1 MSDKQALLIE
11 LGTEELP
18 VKALPGLAQAL
29 FDGVIDALAK
39 RGIAFDRDGAKPL
52 YTPRRLAVL
61 LPGVAVEQPEQRS
74 EVLGPYL
81 NIALDAEGKP
91 TRALEGFAAKAGI
104 DWTTLEKTSDNK
116 GERFVHRAV
125 KPGART
131 ADLLPDIL
139 KEALAGMPI
148 PKPMRWGSH
157 EYGFARPAHWLVL
170 LLGDQVVDAEVLGIR
185 SDRMSRGHRF
195 HHEKTVWIGMP
206 NDYVDALRA
215 AKVLVDPEERRARVV
230 AEVNGAALKVGGT
243 PRITDDNLE
252 QVQCLVEW
260 PKAVL
265 CAFERDFLAVP
276 QEALIA
282 TMEANQKFFPVLDS
296 AGKLTEHFIGIAN
309 IESKDESEVRK
320 GYERVIRPRF
330 ADAKF
335 FFDEDLKQGL
345 ASMNEGLK
353 TVTYQAKLGT
363 VADKV
368 ARVAALAESI
378 AAEVGVDPKLARR
391 VAELAKA
398 DLQSRMVN
406 EFPELQGIAGRYY
419 AAAAGESAEVAAAI
433 DEAYMPR
440 FAGDDIAP
448 SKLGQVLAIAERL
461 DTLAGGFAA
470 GLKPTGNKDPF
481 SLRRN
486 ALGLARTVI
495 ESDLDLSFFKLLSQD
510 FIAINRKIKF
520 NEVTSG
526 AKEDLGIGQVIK
538 NIAGALSNDS
548 DIQKMFHLEM
558 FSREFTAKD
567 EQIFEIQDFILDR
580 LRAYYADQGV
590 TPQQFEAVAALMRP
604 VATSVAPTGASGAVV
619 GAAEAAMAPVP
630 QDSQPHARPT
640 HSGAS
645 SLSGAGSLLDFD
657 RRLKAIGEFAKLP
670 EAEALAAANKRIR
683 NILKKADIAIPS
695 TVDTALFIEDAE
707 RDLHAAVQQAI
718 ADTDDALKTRD
729 YVAVLGRLARLRP
742 EVDTFFDKVMVNA
755 DDAAVRGNRLALLQR
770 LADRLGSVA
779 AIEHLSV

>member
-1 MSDKQALLIE
+1 MNMLPLLIE

-29 FDGVIDALAK
+29 FDGVIDGLVK
-39 RGIAFDRDGAKPL
+39 RGVAVERGAAKPL
-52 YTPRRLAVL
+52 YSPRRLAVL
-61 LPGVAVEQPEQRS
+61 LPGVATRQPEQHS

-81 NIALDAEGKP
+81 NIALDADGQP
-91 TRALEGFAAKAGI
+91 TRALQGFAAKAGV
-104 DWTTLEKTSDNK
+104 DWTALEKTSDQK
-116 GERFVHRAV
+116 GERFVLRSV
-125 KPGART
+125 TPGAAT
-131 ADLLPDIL
+131 AALLPEVL
-139 KEALAGMPI
+139 REALAAMPI
-148 PKPMRWGSH
+148 PKPMRWGDRDA
-157 EYGFARPAHWLVL
+157 GFARPVHWLVL
-170 LLGDQVVDAEVLGIR
+170 LLGEDIVDAEAFGHAA
-185 SDRMSRGHRF
+185 DRMSRGHRF
-195 HHEKTVWIGMP
+195 LHPQPVWIASP
-206 NDYVDALRA
+206 DAYVDALRTA
-215 AKVLVDPEERRARVV
+215 HVLVDAEERRARVIE
-230 AEVNGAALKVGGT
+230 EVNTAAAQAGGT
-243 PRITDDNLE
+243 PRITEDNLE
-252 QVQCLVEW
+252 QVNCLVEW

-282 TMEANQKFFPVLDS
+282 TMEAHQKFFPVLD
-296 AGKLTEHFIGIAN
+296 ADGTLTEHFIGIAN
-309 IESKDESEVRK
+309 IPSKNEDDVRK

-345 ASMNEGLK
+345 ESMNAGLK

-363 VADKV
+363 VWQKAE
-368 ARVAALAESI
+368 RVAALAESI
-378 AAEVGVDPKLARR
+378 AGEVGVNPALAKR
-391 VAELAKA
+391 AALLAKA

-419 AAAAGESAEVAAAI
+419 AMHDASLDDLSTDERKQLADALDEV
-433 DEAYMPR
+433 YMPR
-440 FAGDDIAP
+440 FAGDAIAP

-495 ESDLDLSFFKLLSQD
+495 EDAFELDLFEKLRKAWRARPHPVINATGEMTEEQLARNFASQD
-510 FIAINRKIKF
+510 LRSV
-520 NEVTSG
+520 E
-526 AKEDLGIGQVIK
+526 E
-538 NIAGALSNDS
+538 
-548 DIQKMFHLEM
+548 
-558 FSREFTAKD
+558 
-567 EQIFEIQDFILDR
+567 IFDFILDR

-590 TPQQFEAVAALMRP
+590 TPQQFEAVAALTRP
-604 VATSVAPTGASGAVV
+604 V
-619 GAAEAAMAPVP
+619 AAEAA
-630 QDSQPHARPT
+630 PT
-640 HSGAS
+640 KGGDTAATTVGGPSGPTAATS
-645 SLSGAGSLLDFD
+645 GSLLDFD
-657 RRLKAIGEFAKLP
+657 RRLKAIGEFTKLP

-683 NILKKADIAIPS
+683 NILKKAIADGVEIPAA
-695 TVDTALFIEDAE
+695 VDTARFQDDAE
-707 RDLHAAVQQAI
+707 RALHDVVEAAI
-718 ADTDDALKTRD
+718 ADTDPLLANRD

-755 DDAAVRGNRLALLQR
+755 DDPAVRANRLALLQR

>member
-1 MSDKQALLIE
+1 MTQMLPLLIE

-29 FDGVIDALAK
+29 FDGVIDGLAK

-52 YTPRRLAVL
+52 YTPRRLAVR
-61 LPGVAVEQPEQRS
+61 LPGVAAEQPEQHT

-81 NIALDAEGKP
+81 NIALDAEGRP
-91 TRALEGFAAKAGI
+91 TRALDGFAAKAGV
-104 DWTTLEKTSDNK
+104 DWTQLEKTRDQK
-116 GERFVHRAV
+116 GERFVLRSV
-125 KPGART
+125 KPGAKT
-131 ADLLPDIL
+131 AELLPEIL
-139 KEALAGMPI
+139 REALAGMPI
-148 PKPMRWGSH
+148 PKPMRWGAH

-170 LLGDQVVDAEVLGIR
+170 LLGETVVDGEVFGIR
-185 SDRMSRGHRF
+185 ADRMSRGHRF
-195 HHEKTVWIGMP
+195 HHEKSVWIASTD
-206 NDYVDALRA
+206 DYVDALRT

-230 AEVNGAALKVGGT
+230 AEVEAAAARAGGVA
-243 PRITDDNLE
+243 RVTDDNLE

-265 CAFERDFLAVP
+265 CAFEREFLAVP

-282 TMEANQKFFPVLDS
+282 TMEANQKFFPVLDA

-368 ARVAALAESI
+368 ARVAVLAESI

-391 VAELAKA
+391 AAELAKA

-440 FAGDDIAP
+440 FAGDAIAP

-486 ALGLARTVI
+486 ALGLARTLI
-495 ESDLDLSFFKLLSQD
+495 EAKIEMKLHVSGLNPEAQIQSDMGAIHYALYLAHGAVSQQKSSEKQKVADTAAHAGVELKHEFQIAPANID
-510 FIAINRKIKF
+510 FGR
-520 NEVTSG
+520 G
-526 AKEDLGIGQVIK
+526 
-538 NIAGALSNDS
+538 
-548 DIQKMFHLEM
+548 
-558 FSREFTAKD
+558 D
-567 EQIFEIQDFILDR
+567 EIFDFILDR

-590 TPQQFEAVAALMRP
+590 TPQQFEAVAALMGTL
-604 VATSVAPTGASGAVV
+604 AAKAAPTKSGGDTSNAVV
-619 GAAEAAMAPVP
+619 G
-630 QDSQPHARPT
+630 
-640 HSGAS
+640 GAS
-645 SLSGAGSLLDFD
+645 APSSSVNATSGSLLDFD

-683 NILKKADIAIPS
+683 NILRKADIAIPA
-695 TVDTALFIEDAE
+695 TVDTALFADDAE
-707 RDLHAAVQQAI
+707 RDLHAAVEQAI
-718 ADTDDALKTRD
+718 ADTDPLLAHRD

-755 DDAAVRGNRLALLQR
+755 DDPAMRGNRLALLQR

>member
-1 MSDKQALLIE
+1 MSDMKPLLIE

-29 FDGVIDALAK
+29 FDGVIDALHK
-39 RGIAFDRDGAKPL
+39 RGIAFDREGAKPL

-91 TRALEGFAAKAGI
+91 TKALEGFAAKAGI
-104 DWTTLEKTSDNK
+104 DWTTLQKTSDQK

-125 KPGART
+125 KSGART
-131 ADLLPDIL
+131 AELLPEIL
-139 KEALAGMPI
+139 KEALAAMPI
-148 PKPMRWGSH
+148 PKPMRWGDH
-157 EYGFARPAHWLVL
+157 DYGFARPAHWLVL
-170 LLGDQVVDAEVLGIR
+170 LLGDQVVDAEVFGIQAN
-185 SDRMSRGHRF
+185 RMTRGHRF
-195 HHEKTVWIGMP
+195 HHEKPVWIGTP

-230 AEVNGAALKVGGT
+230 AEVEGAALKVGGT

-265 CAFERDFLAVP
+265 CAFEREFLAVP

-282 TMEANQKFFPVLDS
+282 TMEANQKFFPVLN
-296 AGKLTEHFIGIAN
+296 AEGKLTEHFIGIAN

-345 ASMNEGLK
+345 ESMNEGLK
-353 TVTYQAKLGT
+353 TVMYQAKLGT
-363 VADKV
+363 VHDKV
-368 ARVAALAESI
+368 QRVAALAESI

-391 VAELAKA
+391 AAELAKA

-440 FAGDDIAP
+440 FAGDAIAP

-481 SLRRN
+481 ALRRN
-486 ALGLARTVI
+486 ALGLARILIEEQLVI
-495 ESDLDLSFFKLLSQD
+495 RLPNLLDRSFAESKKAMGS
-510 FIAINRKIKF
+510 
-520 NEVTSG
+520 VSG
-526 AKEDLGIGQVIK
+526 NPVLWVGKCFEEWGEQF
-538 NIAGALSNDS
+538 DS
-548 DIQKMFHLEM
+548 DVAELY
-558 FSREFTAKD
+558 
-567 EQIFEIQDFILDR
+567 DFILDR
-580 LRAYYADQGV
+580 LRAYYADQGA
-590 TPQQFEAVAALMRP
+590 TPQQFESVVVLKP
-604 VATSVAPTGASGAVV
+604 V
-619 GAAEAAMAPVP
+619 
-630 QDSQPHARPT
+630 
-640 HSGAS
+640 
-645 SLSGAGSLLDFD
+645 SLRDFN

-683 NILKKADIAIPS
+683 NILKKSADGIAD
-695 TVDTALFIEDAE
+695 TVNPALFAEDAE
-707 RDLHAAVQQAI
+707 RDLHAAVEQAI

-742 EVDTFFDKVMVNA
+742 VVDTFFEKVMVNA
-755 DDAAVRGNRLALLQR
+755 DDPAVRGNRLALLQR

-779 AIEHLSV
+779 AIEHLSA

>member
-1 MSDKQALLIE
+1 MQPLLIE

-29 FDGVIDALAK
+29 FDGVLDALNK
-39 RGIAFDRDGAKPL
+39 RGIAFERGDAKPL

-61 LPGVAVEQPEQRS
+61 LPGVDAEQPEQRS

-91 TRALEGFAAKAGI
+91 TKALEGFAAKAGI
-104 DWTTLEKTSDNK
+104 DWTKLEKTSDNK
-116 GERFVHRAV
+116 GERFVLRTV
-125 KPGART
+125 KPGAKT
-131 ADLLPDIL
+131 AELLADVL
-139 KEALAGMPI
+139 REAMAGMPI
-148 PKPMRWGSH
+148 PKPMRWG
-157 EYGFARPAHWLVL
+157 ERDAGFARPVHWLVML
-170 LLGDQVVDAEVLGIR
+170 FGDEIVDGDVFGIKA
-185 SDRMSRGHRF
+185 DRMSRGHRVM
-195 HHEKTVWIGMP
+195 HEKPIWIGTP
-206 NDYVDALRA
+206 DIYVDTLRA
-215 AKVLVDPEERRARVV
+215 SHVLADPDERRARVV
-230 AEVNGAALKVGGT
+230 AEVESAAVRVGGT
-243 PRITDDNLE
+243 PRITEDNLE
-252 QVQCLVEW
+252 QVQCLIEW

-265 CAFERDFLAVP
+265 CAFEREFLAVP

-282 TMEANQKFFPVLDS
+282 TMEANQKFFPVLD
-296 AGKLTEHFIGIAN
+296 ADGKLTEHFIGIAN
-309 IESKDESEVRK
+309 IESKNESEVRK

-378 AAEVGVDPKLARR
+378 AAEVGVNPALAKRA
-391 VAELAKA
+391 AELAKA

-419 AAAAGESAEVAAAI
+419 AMHDATLNDLSSDERKQLADAI

-440 FAGDDIAP
+440 FAGDAIAP

-495 ESDLDLSFFKLLSQD
+495 EGALDIDLEKLLENAQHE
-510 FIAINRKIKF
+510 INRQ
-520 NEVTSG
+520 S
-526 AKEDLGIGQVIK
+526 
-538 NIAGALSNDS
+538 AGARALRR
-548 DIQKMFHLEM
+548 IEAVRAAERTGVYF
-558 FSREFTAKD
+558 
-567 EQIFEIQDFILDR
+567 EQPPQQEYALALAQRTQIPELQDFILDR

-604 VATSVAPTGASGAVV
+604 VATGVAPTEAGSHV
-619 GAAEAAMAPVP
+619 GAAQAATNAAIT
-630 QDSQPHARPT
+630 S
-640 HSGAS
+640 
-645 SLSGAGSLLDFD
+645 GSLLDFD

-683 NILKKADIAIPS
+683 NILKKAIADGVAVPAS
-695 TVDTALFIEDAE
+695 VDASKFQDDAE
-707 RDLHAAVQQAI
+707 RALHTVVEQAI
-718 ADTDDALKTRD
+718 ADTDPLLASRD

-742 EVDTFFDKVMVNA
+742 EVDTFFDKVMVNVD
-755 DDAAVRGNRLALLQR
+755 DDAVRKNRLALLQR

>member
-1 MSDKQALLIE
+1 MQSLLIE

-29 FDGVIDALAK
+29 FEGTLEALNK
-39 RGIAFDRDGAKPL
+39 RGIVVERGDAKPL

-61 LPGVAVEQPEQRS
+61 LPGVAAEQPEQRS

-81 NIALDAEGKP
+81 NIALGADGQP
-91 TRALEGFAAKAGI
+91 TKALEGFAAKAGVA
-104 DWTTLEKTSDNK
+104 WTQLEKTSDAK

-125 KPGART
+125 KPGAKT
-131 ADLLPDIL
+131 IDLLPEIL
-139 KEALAGMPI
+139 REAMAAMPI
-148 PKPMRWGSH
+148 PKPMRWG
-157 EYGFARPAHWLVL
+157 ERDVGFARPVHWLVML
-170 LLGDQVVDAEVLGIR
+170 FGDAVVDGEVFGIKA
-185 SDRMSRGHRF
+185 DRMSRGHRMM
-195 HHEKTVWIGMP
+195 HEKPVWIGTP
-206 NDYVDALRA
+206 DVYVDALRA
-215 AKVLVDPEERRARVV
+215 AKVLADPDERRARVV
-230 AEVNGAALKVGGT
+230 AEVERAALRAGGS
-243 PRITDDNLE
+243 PRITEDNLE

-265 CAFERDFLAVP
+265 CAFEREFLAVP

-296 AGKLTEHFIGIAN
+296 EGKLTEHFVGIAN

-368 ARVAALAESI
+368 GRVAKLA
-378 AAEVGVDPKLARR
+378 AYVAEKIGVDPALAAR
-391 VAELAKA
+391 AASIAKA

-419 AAAAGESAEVAAAI
+419 ATQDASLSDLSADERNQIAEAI
-433 DEAYMPR
+433 DESYMPR

-461 DTLAGGFAA
+461 DTLAGGFKA
-470 GLKPTGNKDPF
+470 GLEPTGNRDPF
-481 SLRRN
+481 ALRRT
-486 ALGLARTVI
+486 ALGLART
-495 ESDLDLSFFKLLSQD
+495 L
-510 FIAINRKIKF
+510 
-520 NEVTSG
+520 NEG
-526 AKEDLGIGQVIK
+526 GIDLGTFGLLGEADRIQPTINWDVS
-538 NIAGALSNDS
+538 AS
-548 DIQKMFHLEM
+548 DTNGFVFQ
-558 FSREFTAKD
+558 
-567 EQIFEIQDFILDR
+567 R
-580 LRAYYADQGV
+580 LRSYYADKGYSGA
-590 TPQQFEAVAALMRP
+590 QFDAVAHMAVDSLPDFTARIAAVKKFSLM
-604 VATSVAPTGASGAVV
+604 
-619 GAAEAAMAPVP
+619 AESA
-630 QDSQPHARPT
+630 
-640 HSGAS
+640 
-645 SLSGAGSLLDFD
+645 
-657 RRLKAIGEFAKLP
+657 
-670 EAEALAAANKRIR
+670 ALAAANKRIR
-683 NILKKADIAIPS
+683 NILRKAEAEGFKAGP
-695 TVDTALFIEDAE
+695 VDPAKFQEDAE
-707 RDLHAAVQQAI
+707 RDLHAAIEQAI
-718 ADTDDALKTRD
+718 ADTDPLLASRD

-742 EVDTFFDKVMVNA
+742 EVDDFFLKVLVNA
-755 DDAAVRGNRLALLQR
+755 DDPAVRANRLALLQR